1 MAKPELK
8 HIVVFEYQKLLVNQG
23 EQYLSESQYQALVNY
38 YGNYSPFYSLIR
50 NGVQFCEYVGA
61 LQIGDTL
68 IEVLPKADNSNDTT
82 MWQNLLVNMIRS
94 VWNFPVKES
103 GNSHLKLKHN
113 SVLDLYF
120 ELFVSEVEHLV
131 RRGLVKK
138 YICEEH
144 NAKALK
150 GKLSITKHFQ
160 KNIVHKERFYIQTT
174 QYTLNHELHQ
184 TLYCTLQL
192 LSRLN
197 RNSIL
202 ASRIGNL
209 MLNFPEQSR
218 LKVTPQTFERIRYDR
233 KTIVYKKAIDIA
245 ELLLLNY
252 HPDITRGRKNVSALM
267 FDMNALW
274 EQFVLGLLRK
284 SMTNYSVG
292 GQVSK
297 KFWKSEHLSS
307 NMRPDIVLT
316 NQQSNKKIVLDTKW
330 KNLEGKAPSP
340 EDLRQMYVYHEYFN
354 AEKVALIYPGEGRNI
369 SGQFYLKDQTDL
381 DSKFCHVLQIQAN
394 KDFTLWKAGII
405 KAVIEVLD

>member
-8 HIVVFEYQKLLVNQG
+8 HIVVFEHQRLLVDQG
-23 EQYLSESQYQALVNY
+23 ETYLSESQYEAMVNY

-68 IEVLPKADNSNDTT
+68 IEVLPKADNSNDTI

-120 ELFVSEVEHLV
+120 ELFISEVEHLV
-131 RRGLVKK
+131 KRGLVKK

-144 NAKALK
+144 NGKALK

-174 QYTLNHELHQ
+174 QYTINHELHQ
-184 TLYCTLQL
+184 ILYCTLQL

-233 KTIVYKKAIDIA
+233 KTIVYKKAI
-245 ELLLLNY
+245 LQSCY
-252 HPDITRGRKNVSALM
+252 YSITIQMLVK
-267 FDMNALW
+267 
-274 EQFVLGLLRK
+274 E
-284 SMTNYSVG
+284 
-292 GQVSK
+292 
-297 KFWKSEHLSS
+297 
-307 NMRPDIVLT
+307 
-316 NQQSNKKIVLDTKW
+316 
-330 KNLEGKAPSP
+330 EG
-340 EDLRQMYVYHEYFN
+340 MY
-354 AEKVALIYPGEGRNI
+354 
-369 SGQFYLKDQTDL
+369 
-381 DSKFCHVLQIQAN
+381 
-394 KDFTLWKAGII
+394 
-405 KAVIEVLD
+405 